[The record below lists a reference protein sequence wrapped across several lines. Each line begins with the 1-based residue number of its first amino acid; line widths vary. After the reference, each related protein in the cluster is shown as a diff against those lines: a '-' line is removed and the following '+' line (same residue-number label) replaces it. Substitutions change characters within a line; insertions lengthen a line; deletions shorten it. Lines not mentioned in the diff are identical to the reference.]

1 MLKSKKEKR
10 IIFRLDLELKEKF
23 LKICEDVQ
31 VNPAVILRE
40 MVRNFV
46 DEYQQQDC
54 SRNRSSL
61 NSNSDNILKQEI
73 KSLQKKVNSLQR
85 RLYRQ
90 FPNKN

>member
-10 IIFRLDLELKEKF
+10 IIFRLDQGLRERF

-40 MVRNFV
+40 MVKNFV

-54 SRNRSSL
+54 YRNRSSI

-85 RLYRQ
+85 RLSRQ
-90 FPNKN
+90 FPSKN